1 MLCMAFRVRE
11 QDNFKVGLTRIA
23 PFYRVALNASSRHLF
38 RPVGLVYCP
47 ALETAWMRGSSI
59 LWKDRHGHMNSTLG
73 DKLHTD
79 VY

>member
-1 MLCMAFRVRE
+1 MTFHIRE

-23 PFYRVALNASSRHLF
+23 PFYRVALNAFSRHLF

-47 ALETAWMRGSSI
+47 ALETGWMRGN
-59 LWKDRHGHMNSTLG
+59 WKDRHGHMNSTLG